1 MGMNCR
7 DPEALYHLI
16 HSCKD
21 PYDRKDKAPRIIYQ
35 VADEGKCDH
44 LQLLRQRPVIPQA
57 APACQRSILADIEPS
72 VAWGVGYFGS
82 RETDGDKTKQAVMS
96 VK

>member
-1 MGMNCR
+1 M
-7 DPEALYHLI
+7 I
-16 HSCKD
+16 
-21 PYDRKDKAPRIIYQ
+21 DKTKKGSRTFYQ

-72 VAWGVGYFGS
+72 VARGVGYFGG
-82 RETDGDKTKQAVMS
+82 RETDGDETKSKQRCQS
-96 VK
+96 INQTISQS

>member
-1 MGMNCR
+1 M
-7 DPEALYHLI
+7 I
-16 HSCKD
+16 
-21 PYDRKDKAPRIIYQ
+21 DKTKKGSRTFYQ

-72 VAWGVGYFGS
+72 VARGVGYFGG
-82 RETDGDKTKQAVMS
+82 RKTDGDETKSKQRCQTIDQTIS
-96 VK
+96 QS